1 LVDKTDALIEGFR
14 PGVMERL
21 GVGPEVCL
29 TRKPRLVYGRM
40 TGWGQDGPLAL
51 AAGHDIN
58 YIALIGALHAIG
70 RRGEAPIPPLN
81 LVGDHGGGG
90 VHLALGVVAG
100 LLEAQRSGKGQVIDV
115 AMIDGAASLMGMLYG
130 LHGAGMWNDDR
141 GENFIDTGSHYYN
154 VYETS
159 DGKYIAVGN
168 SIESKFY

>member
-1 LVDKTDALIEGFR
+1 
-14 PGVMERL
+14 M
-21 GVGPEVCL
+21 
-29 TRKPRLVYGRM
+29 
-40 TGWGQDGPLAL
+40 GQDGPLAL

-81 LVGDHGGGG
+81 LVGDYGGGG

-159 DGKYIAVGN
+159 DGKYIAVG